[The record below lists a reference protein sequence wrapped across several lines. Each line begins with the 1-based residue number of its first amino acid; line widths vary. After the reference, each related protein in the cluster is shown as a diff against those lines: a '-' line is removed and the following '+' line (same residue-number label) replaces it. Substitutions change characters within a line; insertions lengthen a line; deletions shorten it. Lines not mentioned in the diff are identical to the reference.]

1 MKILKT
7 LSKRTLLIIALVGL
21 TLVLVLVL
29 FFVFRKPA
37 QNGSTPLTT
46 NTTTIHKPQ
55 KASIGLPV
63 RLKIPKINVNAAVEY
78 VGLTSQ
84 GDMGAPKG
92 PDGVAWYKLG
102 PRPGENGS
110 AVMAGHYGRWK
121 NGQGSVFDNLN
132 KLIKGDNLYVIDK
145 KGTTT
150 TFVVRELRTYNP
162 KGDHTDVFISKDG
175 KAHLNIITCE
185 GVWNEARKTYS
196 NRLVVFADK
205 E

>member
-7 LSKRTLLIIALVGL
+7 LSKRTLLVVTLTGLPLALA
-21 TLVLVLVL
+21 LVL
-29 FFVFRKPA
+29 FFVLKNPA
-37 QNGSTPLTT
+37 QHGPTSLTT
-46 NTTTIHKPQ
+46 NTVTPPKQEKVNP
-55 KASIGLPV
+55 GLPV
-63 RLKIPKINVNAAVEY
+63 RLKIPKINVDAVVEY

-102 PRPGENGS
+102 PRPGDNGS

-121 NGQGSVFDNLN
+121 NGQGSVFDNLS
-132 KLIKGDNLYVIDK
+132 KLIKGDNLYVIDE
-145 KGTTT
+145 KGATT

-162 KGDHTDVFISKDG
+162 NDDHAEVFISKDG
-175 KAHLNIITCE
+175 KAHLSLITCE
-185 GVWNEARKTYS
+185 GVWNEAQKTYS
-196 NRLVVFADK
+196 NRLVVFTDK

>member
-7 LSKRTLLIIALVGL
+7 LSKRTLLMIALVGL

-55 KASIGLPV
+55 KVSIGLPV
-63 RLKIPKINVNAAVEY
+63 SLKIPKINVNAVVEY

-102 PRPGENGS
+102 PRPGEDGS
-110 AVMAGHYGRWK
+110 AVIAGHYGRWK
-121 NGQGSVFDNLN
+121 SGEGSVFDNLN
-132 KLIKGDNLYVIDK
+132 KLIKGDNLYVIDE
-145 KGTTT
+145 KGAAT

-185 GVWNEARKTYS
+185 GVWNEAQKTYS